1 MIAEVQSN
9 EDLQV
14 MCRICEKKTDAT
26 LIENHLVNCQQIFE
40 ARKQLHQLDVQIQKL
55 AELAQNCFRTLN
67 TKYQIHKSKQA
78 RYTNNENRG
87 MRNSAPLKLN
97 QPEDCA
103 SEDTGSRTNKVSCTV
118 KSRFANLGTSLADDE
133 PDEPEQKSVIQVVEE
148 NITGED
154 LERIMKQQI
163 KLSKKIEQQKQGV
176 KFAHSPSPEIKQI
189 SSPLSNGMG
198 SPFSLDDNTEIL
210 KDLRLQLNSLSIITK
225 YTEET
230 LKTHHGTQSIQFD
243 LKIQVE
249 LFNIKHTLQKEVQDL
264 IKMTL
269 KLIEEKVQCTQKIS
283 RLQKLISEE
292 EKLENLTSPLRMK
305 ISKVETGN
313 RRTSL
318 GNSLQEHFEMFKN
331 SSTGSKWL
339 NKQNIIS
346 NFENT
351 HQVQSKTFTEGVG
364 KDCIFSKCLSES
376 EDGGASS
383 SESES
388 EEVSDK
394 EDKKNITKKSLE
406 ESFEM
411 EDFVQQSKSNV
422 ISFKDLNQNLINMV
436 DKCDFDNEKEQKVKG
451 YYSDGDFKT
460 TKLVKNKQLL
470 NVTLQD
476 FEFIQVLGVGAFG
489 AVWLVSKKKT
499 KDYYAMK
506 VIDCRNKNM
515 NEIQN
520 LRAEKNVFEILEG
533 DFVVKAYYS
542 FIQDNCLLFLLE
554 YMMGGDFSQV
564 LFQYGRI
571 SESVAKFYLA
581 ELLLA
586 IESLHKKGI
595 IHRDLKPQ
603 NILLDAQGHLKLADF
618 GLSEIALVQKI
629 REGKDGINCSI
640 DPEAL
645 PMNVSKRNIKTKCN
659 IEFHLQKTT
668 SKTSIQER
676 TQSGKR
682 QNRIIGTPDYIPP
695 EVICGL
701 SISNFSIDWW
711 AFGVIAYEFL
721 VGIPPFND
729 SSIPKVF
736 ENIINRFIEWPEI
749 GSGEDMM
756 SQDAYELINSLLE
769 PQYHMRLG
777 EKGADEVKSHKFF
790 DGIDWNNIRNQE
802 APMIPIRDLD
812 QLEEEESNITKKKN
826 EEVKMKDRLQSVQV
840 SHDGNLDD
848 VANLTRVDL
857 LAKISQKDAENV
869 MKKRSIRK
877 TIQQFL

>member
-1 MIAEVQSN
+1 MIAEMQSN
-9 EDLQV
+9 EDLLV
-14 MCRICEKKTDAT
+14 MCRICEKQTDAS
-26 LIENHLVNCQQIFE
+26 LIENHLVNCQEIFE

-55 AELAQNCFRTLN
+55 AELAQNSFRTLN

-78 RYTNNENRG
+78 RYTNHENRG
-87 MRNSAPLKLN
+87 MRSSAPLQLN
-97 QPEDCA
+97 QPEDCT
-103 SEDTGSRTNKVSCTV
+103 SEETGSRTNKCTV
-118 KSRFANLGTSLADDE
+118 KSRFANIGTSLANNEVSEDQ
-133 PDEPEQKSVIQVVEE
+133 PEQECVIQIVQE

-163 KLSKKIEQQKQGV
+163 KLSKKIEQQKQGI
-176 KFAHSPSPEIKQI
+176 KFAHSPSPEFKQI

-198 SPFSLDDNTEIL
+198 SPFSLDDNNEIL

-264 IKMTL
+264 VKMTL

-292 EKLENLTSPLRMK
+292 DKLENLTSPLRIK
-305 ISKVETGN
+305 NNKVETGN

-318 GNSLQEHFEMFKN
+318 GNSLQEHFEMLKN
-331 SSTGSKWL
+331 SSNGSKWL

-346 NFENT
+346 KFDNNQ
-351 HQVQSKTFTEGVG
+351 QVQSKTFTEGVG
-364 KDCIFSKCLSES
+364 KDCIFQKCLSES
-376 EDGGASS
+376 EDAGESS
-383 SESES
+383 NQSDSEDVTS
-388 EEVSDK
+388 K
-394 EDKKNITKKSLE
+394 EIKNNITKKSLE

-411 EDFVQQSKSNV
+411 EEFVKQSKSNI
-422 ISFKDLNQNLINMV
+422 ISFKDLNQNDIVLE
-436 DKCDFDNEKEQKVKG
+436 KCDFDNEKEQKVKG

-489 AVWLVSKKKT
+489 AVWLVCKKKT

-506 VIDCRNKNM
+506 VIDCRNKNI

-564 LFQYGRI
+564 LYQYGRI
-571 SESVAKFYLA
+571 SESLAKFYLA

-629 REGKDGINCSI
+629 KEGKDGLNCSI

-659 IEFHLQKTT
+659 IEFHLQNTT
-668 SKTSIQER
+668 SKSSIQER

-736 ENIINRFIEWPEI
+736 ENIMNRFIEWPEI
-749 GSGEDMM
+749 GNEEDMM
-756 SQDAYELINSLLE
+756 SQEAYELINSLLE
-769 PQYHMRLG
+769 PQYHKRLG
-777 EKGADEVKSHKFF
+777 HTGAEELKCHKFF
-790 DGIDWNNIRNQE
+790 NGIDWNNIRNQE

-812 QLEEEESNITKKKN
+812 QLEDEESNITKKKN

>member
-1 MIAEVQSN
+1 MIAEVQSS
-9 EDLQV
+9 EDLLV
-14 MCRICEKKTDAT
+14 MCRICEKQTDAS

-40 ARKQLHQLDVQIQKL
+40 ARKHLHQLDVQIQKL
-55 AELAQNCFRTLN
+55 AESAQNSFRTIN

-78 RYTNNENRG
+78 RYTNQDNRG
-87 MRNSAPLKLN
+87 MRSSAPLKLN
-97 QPEDCA
+97 QPDECA
-103 SEDTGSRTNKVSCTV
+103 SEETGSRTNKCAV
-118 KSRFANLGTSLADDE
+118 KSRFANLGASLANNE
-133 PDEPEQKSVIQVVEE
+133 ASQEQTQQECVTQTVQQQ
-148 NITGED
+148 ITGED
-154 LERIMKQQI
+154 FDQIMKQQI
-163 KLSKKIEQQKQGV
+163 KLSKKIEQQKQGN
-176 KFAHSPSPEIKQI
+176 KFVYSPEIKQI
-189 SSPLSNGMG
+189 SSPISNGMG

-210 KDLRLQLNSLSIITK
+210 KDLRLQLDSLSIITK

-230 LKTHHGTQSIQFD
+230 LKTNHGTQSIQFD
-243 LKIQVE
+243 LKIQVD
-249 LFNIKHTLQKEVQDL
+249 LFNIKHTLQREVQDL
-264 IKMTL
+264 VKMTL

-292 EKLENLTSPLRMK
+292 EKIENLTSPRLK
-305 ISKVETGN
+305 INNVELGN

-318 GNSLQEHFEMFKN
+318 GNSLQGHFEMLKN
-331 SSTGSKWL
+331 SGNGAKWL
-339 NKQNIIS
+339 NKQNIVPNS
-346 NFENT
+346 EPSK
-351 HQVQSKTFTEGVG
+351 QAQSKTFTEGVG
-364 KDCIFSKCLSES
+364 KDCIFQKCLSES
-376 EDGGASS
+376 EDAGQSNNES
-383 SESES
+383 DSEDVQSR
-388 EEVSDK
+388 EV
-394 EDKKNITKKSLE
+394 KKDITKKSLE
-406 ESFEM
+406 ESFEI
-411 EDFVQQSKSNV
+411 DDNLQQTKSNM
-422 ISFKDLNQNLINMV
+422 ISFKDLNQHHAVN
-436 DKCDFDNEKEQKVKG
+436 KCDFDNEKEQKVKG

-489 AVWLVSKKKT
+489 AVWLVCKKKT

-506 VIDCRNKNM
+506 VIDCRNKDM

-629 REGKDGINCSI
+629 KEGKDGFNSSI

-645 PMNVSKRNIKTKCN
+645 PMNVSKRNIKTKSN

-695 EVICGL
+695 EVISGQ

-736 ENIINRFIEWPEI
+736 DNIMNRSIEWPEI

-756 SQDAYELINSLLE
+756 SQEAYELINSLLE
-769 PQYHMRLG
+769 PQYHKRLG
-777 EKGADEVKSHKFF
+777 EKGAEQVKSHKFF
-790 DGIDWNNIRNQE
+790 NAVDWNNIRNQE

-812 QLEEEESNITKKKN
+812 QLEEEESNIRRKKN
-826 EEVKMKDRLQSVQV
+826 EEVKMKSRLQSVQV

>member
-1 MIAEVQSN
+1 MIAEVQNN
-9 EDLQV
+9 EDLLV
-14 MCRICEKKTDAT
+14 MCRICEKQTDAS

-55 AELAQNCFRTLN
+55 AELAQNSFRTIN

-78 RYTNNENRG
+78 RYTNQDNRG
-87 MRNSAPLKLN
+87 MRSSAPLKLN
-97 QPEDCA
+97 QPEDCT
-103 SEDTGSRTNKVSCTV
+103 SEETGSRTNKCTV
-118 KSRFANLGTSLADDE
+118 KSRFANLGANLANKE
-133 PDEPEQKSVIQVVEE
+133 VSEEQTEQESVIQIVQQ

-154 LERIMKQQI
+154 FDQIMKQQI
-163 KLSKKIEQQKQGV
+163 KLSKKIEQQKQGNKLV
-176 KFAHSPSPEIKQI
+176 YSPSPEIKQI
-189 SSPLSNGMG
+189 SSPISNGMG

-210 KDLRLQLNSLSIITK
+210 KDLRQQLNSLSIITK

-249 LFNIKHTLQKEVQDL
+249 LFNIKYTLQKEVQDL
-264 IKMTL
+264 VKMTL

-283 RLQKLISEE
+283 RLQKLISDE
-292 EKLENLTSPLRMK
+292 EKLDNLTSPLRLK
-305 ISKVETGN
+305 NINNVEIGN

-318 GNSLQEHFEMFKN
+318 GNSLQEHFEMLKN
-331 SSTGSKWL
+331 SGNGSKWL
-339 NKQNIIS
+339 NKQNVIS
-346 NFENT
+346 NFDNNK
-351 HQVQSKTFTEGVG
+351 QVQSKTFTEGVG
-364 KDCIFSKCLSES
+364 KDCIFQKCLSES
-376 EDGGASS
+376 EDGGQSS
-383 SESES
+383 NQSDSDDAVS
-388 EEVSDK
+388 KEV
-394 EDKKNITKKSLE
+394 KKNMTKKSLE

-411 EDFVQQSKSNV
+411 EDQVQQSKSNM
-422 ISFKDLNQNLINMV
+422 ISFKDLNQQNEMN
-436 DKCDFDNEKEQKVKG
+436 KCDFDNEKEQKVKG

-489 AVWLVSKKKT
+489 AVWLVCKKKT

-533 DFVVKAYYS
+533 DFVVKAFYS

-564 LFQYGRI
+564 LYQYGRI

-645 PMNVSKRNIKTKCN
+645 PMNVSKRNIKTKSN
-659 IEFHLQKTT
+659 IEFHIQKST

-736 ENIINRFIEWPEI
+736 ENIMNRTIEWPEI
-749 GSGEDMM
+749 GNGEDMM
-756 SQDAYELINSLLE
+756 SQEAYDLINSLLE
-769 PQYHMRLG
+769 PQFHKRFG
-777 EKGADEVKSHKFF
+777 HKGAEEVKCHKFF
-790 DGIDWNNIRNQE
+790 NGIDWNNIRNQE

-812 QLEEEESNITKKKN
+812 QLDEEESNITKKKN

>member
-9 EDLQV
+9 EDPLV
-14 MCRICEKKTDAT
+14 MCRICEKKTDAS

-55 AELAQNCFRTLN
+55 AELAQNSFRSLN

-78 RYTNNENRG
+78 RFTNHENQG
-87 MRNSAPLKLN
+87 MRSSAPLKLN

-103 SEDTGSRTNKVSCTV
+103 SDETGSRTNKCTV
-118 KSRFANLGTSLADDE
+118 KSRFANLGTSLANKE
-133 PDEPEQKSVIQVVEE
+133 SSEEQPEQKAEIQIVQE

-154 LERIMKQQI
+154 LDRIMKQQI
-163 KLSKKIEQQKQGV
+163 KLSKKIEQQKQGI
-176 KFAHSPSPEIKQI
+176 KFAYSPSPEIKQI

-198 SPFSLDDNTEIL
+198 SPFSLDDNNEIL

-230 LKTHHGTQSIQFD
+230 LKIHHGTLSIQFD

-264 IKMTL
+264 VKMTL

-283 RLQKLISEE
+283 RLQKLISDE
-292 EKLENLTSPLRMK
+292 EKQESLTPVRIK
-305 ISKVETGN
+305 INKVESGN

-318 GNSLQEHFEMFKN
+318 GNSLQEQFGMLKN
-331 SSTGSKWL
+331 SGNGSKWL
-339 NKQNIIS
+339 NKQNVIS
-346 NFENT
+346 NFENNQQT
-351 HQVQSKTFTEGVG
+351 QSKTFTEGVG
-364 KDCIFSKCLSES
+364 KDCIFQKCLSES
-376 EDGGASS
+376 EDAGDSDNKS
-383 SESES
+383 DS
-388 EEVSDK
+388 EEAVSK
-394 EDKKNITKKSLE
+394 EVKKNMTKKSLE

-422 ISFKDLNQNLINMV
+422 ISFKDLNQNNII
-436 DKCDFDNEKEQKVKG
+436 DKCEFDNEKEQKVKG

-489 AVWLVSKKKT
+489 AVWLVCKKKT

-564 LFQYGRI
+564 LYQYGRI
-571 SESVAKFYLA
+571 SESVARFYLS

-586 IESLHKKGI
+586 IDSLHRKGI

-618 GLSEIALVQKI
+618 GLSEIALERKI

-668 SKTSIQER
+668 IKTSIQDR

-695 EVICGL
+695 EVISGQ

-736 ENIINRFIEWPEI
+736 ENIMNRVIEWPEI
-749 GSGEDMM
+749 GVGEDMM
-756 SQDAYELINSLLE
+756 SKEAYDLINKLLE
-769 PQYHMRLG
+769 PQYYKRLG
-777 EKGADEVKSHKFF
+777 HRGAEELKCHEFF
-790 DGIDWNNIRNQE
+790 NGIDWNNIRNEE
-802 APMIPIRDLD
+802 APMIPIRDLE
-812 QLEEEESNITKKKN
+812 QLEEEESNIKKKKN
-826 EEVKMKDRLQSVQV
+826 EEVKMKNRLQSVQV

-848 VANLTRVDL
+848 VANLTRIDL